1 METSSNSNMV
11 TYLFIILAG
20 AFNAW
25 MDVLMWH
32 FDTSVFRYWKRNF
45 WNPNYSWQ
53 YIKPTLG
60 IVRLDGWHIIK
71 YGMLLSI
78 ATSIYFGGGNVL
90 LLMLAWS
97 GGFELTYKL
106 LRK

>member
-1 METSSNSNMV
+1 MV
-11 TYLFIILAG
+11 TYIFILLAG

-25 MDVLMWH
+25 MDILMWH
-32 FDTSVFRYWKRNF
+32 FDKSVFQYWNRNF

-53 YIKPTLG
+53 VVKPTLG
-60 IVRLDGWHIIK
+60 IVRLDGWHIVK
-71 YGMLLSI
+71 YGMLISI
-78 ATSIYFGGGNVL
+78 ATAIYFGGGNVL

-97 GGFELTYKL
+97 CGFELTYKL

>member
-1 METSSNSNMV
+1 
-11 TYLFIILAG
+11 
-20 AFNAW
+20 

-32 FDTSVFRYWKRNF
+32 YDKSVFKYWNRNF

-53 YIKPTLG
+53 AQRLMPAFFG
-60 IVRLDGWHIIK
+60 IVRLDGWHIVK
-71 YGMLLSI
+71 YGMLISI
-78 ATSIYFGGGNVL
+78 ASAIYCGGSNVI

-97 GGFELTYKL
+97 IGFEITYKL

>member
-1 METSSNSNMV
+1 MS
-11 TYLFIILAG
+11 YLFIILAG

-32 FDTSVFRYWKRNF
+32 FDNSVFKYWKRNF

-53 YIKPTLG
+53 FIKPTFA
-60 IVRLDGWHIIK
+60 IVRLDGWHLVK
-71 YGMLLSI
+71 YGMLISI
-78 ATSIYFGGGNVL
+78 STAILYGGGNVI

-97 GGFELTYKL
+97 TGFELTYKL
-106 LRK
+106 LKK

>member
-32 FDTSVFRYWKRNF
+32 FDKSIFKNLNRDW

-53 YIKPTLG
+53 WVKPTLG
-60 IVRLDGWHIIK
+60 IVRLDGWHIVK

-78 ATSIYFGGGNVL
+78 ATAIYYGGGNVL

>member
-1 METSSNSNMV
+1 MS
-11 TYLFIILAG
+11 YLFIILAG

-32 FDTSVFRYWKRNF
+32 FPHSVFKDWDRKRSPKSW
-45 WNPNYSWQ
+45 WNPNYSWL
-53 YIKPTLG
+53 YYRPVLG
-60 IVRLDGWHIIK
+60 IVRLDGWHLVK
-71 YGMLLSI
+71 YAMLISI
-78 ATSIYFGGGNVL
+78 ATAIYFGGGNVL

-97 GGFELTYKL
+97 IGFEITYKL

>member
-1 METSSNSNMV
+1 MV
-11 TYLFIILAG
+11 TYLLIILAG

-32 FDTSVFRYWKRNF
+32 FDKSIFSHLNRDW
-45 WNPNYSWQ
+45 WNPNYSW
-53 YIKPTLG
+53 KVVPNTLG
-60 IVRLDGWHIIK
+60 IVRLDGWHLVK
-71 YGMLLSI
+71 YGMLISI
-78 ATSIYFGGGNVL
+78 ATAIYFGGDNVL

-97 GGFELTYKL
+97 FGFELTYKL

>member
-1 METSSNSNMV
+1 MS
-11 TYLFIILAG
+11 YLLIILA
-20 AFNAW
+20 ASFNAW

-32 FDTSVFRYWKRNF
+32 FDTSVFKHLNRNF

-53 YIKPTLG
+53 VVPNTLG
-60 IVRLDGWHIIK
+60 IVRLDGWHIVK
-71 YGMLLSI
+71 YGMLICI
-78 ATSIYFGGGNVL
+78 ATAIYFGGGNVL

-97 GGFELTYKL
+97 FGFELTYKL

>member
-1 METSSNSNMV
+1 METCSNRNMV
-11 TYLFIILAG
+11 SYLLIILAG

-32 FDTSVFRYWKRNF
+32 FDTSVFKHLNRNF

-53 YIKPTLG
+53 VVSNTLG
-60 IVRLDGWHIIK
+60 IVRIDGWHIVK
-71 YGMLLSI
+71 YGMLICI
-78 ATSIYFGGGNVL
+78 ATAIYFGGGNVL

-97 GGFELTYKL
+97 VGFELTYKL

>member
-1 METSSNSNMV
+1 MP
-11 TYLFIILAG
+11 YLLIILA
-20 AFNAW
+20 ASFNAW

-32 FDTSVFRYWKRNF
+32 FDTSVFKHLNRNF

-53 YIKPTLG
+53 VVPNTLG
-60 IVRLDGWHIIK
+60 IVRLDGWHIVK
-71 YGMLLSI
+71 YGMLICI
-78 ATSIYFGGGNVL
+78 ATAIYFGGGNVL

-97 GGFELTYKL
+97 LGFELTYKL